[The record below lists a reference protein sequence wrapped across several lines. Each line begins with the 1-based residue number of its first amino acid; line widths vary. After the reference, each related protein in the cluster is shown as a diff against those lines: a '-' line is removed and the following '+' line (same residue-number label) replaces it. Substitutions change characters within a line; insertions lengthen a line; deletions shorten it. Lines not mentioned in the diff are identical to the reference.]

1 MSCQIERNKQ
11 VLGKEWRGDRCKF
24 SRVAN
29 GLETLRQE
37 CLKILI
43 LKLQERPQLLARP
56 RVYGVPALARMDS
69 FKIHGC
75 RHPRSVVRRARNI
88 ARNLAGFH
96 QFRQ

>member
-1 MSCQIERNKQ
+1 
-11 VLGKEWRGDRCKF
+11 
-24 SRVAN
+24 
-29 GLETLRQE
+29 
-37 CLKILI
+37 
-43 LKLQERPQLLARP
+43 
-56 RVYGVPALARMDS
+56 VYGVPALARMDS